1 MAYLA
6 FLNKYFILTVKS
18 PQLVSQNFMS
28 PLILNTNLVKQES
41 KTDYTKDIL
50 WDSLDWEPKIITL
63 YNRTVIV
70 HYVQPVIRNLGVC
83 TAIFFLY
90 GVQGIWC
97 KFDFELYGIHANKI
111 AFCNTFA
118 HVPSK

>member
-6 FLNKYFILTVKS
+6 FLNKYSILTVKS
-18 PQLVSQNFMS
+18 PQLISQNFMS

-41 KTDYTKDIL
+41 KTDDTKDML
-50 WDSLDWEPKIITL
+50 WDSLDWEPTIITL

-83 TAIFFLY
+83 TAIFFFIWRTRHM
-90 GVQGIWC
+90 VQVR
-97 KFDFELYGIHANKI
+97 L
-111 AFCNTFA
+111 
-118 HVPSK
+118 